1 MMLSNDSVAM
11 DDAAAA
17 AAAAAA
23 DTLRLKTQCIFWFEG
38 VLVPAAG
45 AAGLLG
51 NVLCILV
58 LKRRD
63 LDLTGSFINLL
74 ITLCVFDS
82 LFIVAV
88 NLFYTLPIHSE
99 FYDRQ
104 LIPYLTPALL
114 PLIHIVLTGS
124 VYSVVAVAVERYWII
139 CDPFGR
145 GVAHNHQQSG
155 GKFVLAIIVFSTIY
169 NVNKFFEVSVG
180 YATVEEEVYDDDA
193 GEYRAQNVTR
203 AIVAITSLRES
214 PDYLKSLVIA
224 NFMVMVVLPLAI
236 LSVCHVLTYRKVRE
250 NTKRHNAI
258 SSHQKRDDAMAMLFF
273 TIILFFVVCH
283 SGKFVLNFYE
293 ISQVFYDPEDKTWP
307 LWAFLL
313 TRVNHFLLVMRGEII
328 TEINTVSAN
337 GEQDQRVLNK
347 CCDFR
352 FIREK
357 KAKQLFPEQTLS
369 SGKKKVLQIEAY
381 HLAQTKICPLQKRK
395 LQSCR
400 KLVRNSK
407 NGMPTF
413 TEITFF
419 SPQQVVNSSVN
430 FFIYCFRDAKFR
442 NALVSLLRLKRI
454 LPLLWWIPRGSS
466 PSSTSPR
473 NTRLTTTAQ
482 VTSN

>member
-1 MMLSNDSVAM
+1 MGEMMLSNDSVAM

-369 SGKKKVLQIEAY
+369 SGKKKSY
-381 HLAQTKICPLQKRK
+381 K
-395 LQSCR
+395 
-400 KLVRNSK
+400 
-407 NGMPTF
+407 
-413 TEITFF
+413 
-419 SPQQVVNSSVN
+419 
-430 FFIYCFRDAKFR
+430 
-442 NALVSLLRLKRI
+442 
-454 LPLLWWIPRGSS
+454 
-466 PSSTSPR
+466 
-473 NTRLTTTAQ
+473 
-482 VTSN
+482 